1 MSSAH
6 VKWAIAL
13 IAVGFLALINNLG
26 FVSVWSFIWRLWPI
40 LLILWGVRLLRRRG
54 TAPERGGMKVF
65 GDTVETTDSP
75 YIRRSSAFGDIG
87 VRIEGAEFA
96 GGSASTVFGTVSI
109 DISAVRRVAGYG
121 QLDVHTVF
129 GDVTIKAPADLPLEV
144 SSNSIFGG
152 LWAGDEKVDGKVWR
166 SPGGTERRLTI
177 RCSQVFGD
185 VTVVRA

>member
-1 MSSAH
+1 MRSKH

-13 IAVGFLALINNLG
+13 IVIGFLALLNNIG

-40 LLILWGVRLLRRRG
+40 LLILWGIHLLRKRG
-54 TAPERGGMKVF
+54 TAAEKGGMKVF

-75 YIRRSSAFGDIG
+75 YIRRSSAFGDIS
-87 VRIEGAEFA
+87 VRVEGAEFA

-109 DISAVRRVAGYG
+109 DLSAVRQVTGYG

-129 GDVTIKAPADLPLEV
+129 GDVTVRVPADMPLEI
-144 SSNSIFGG
+144 SSNSVFGELRTEG
-152 LWAGDEKVDGKVWR
+152 GKVDGKTWR
-166 SPGGTERRLTI
+166 SPGAGERRLAI

-185 VTVVRA
+185 VTIVRV